1 MAEFEEFAEDSQN
14 SLPSL
19 NNSNFG
25 MEEGG
30 GDEEVSGFGF
40 APSAA
45 TTDFPFGGNSPVG
58 SEANFG
64 GDINFQDGSGL
75 PPHPDGLGTLSPTN
89 GSASP
94 LSPLSPTLPPSPPQ
108 RTNRQHAGTSGE
120 QQTPLQQ
127 IESKLYSP

>member
-1 MAEFEEFAEDSQN
+1 MAEFAEFAEDSQN

-40 APSAA
+40 ALSAA
-45 TTDFPFGGNSPVG
+45 ATSPDFPFGGNSPVG
-58 SEANFG
+58 SETNFG

-75 PPHPDGLGTLSPTN
+75 PPHPDGLGILSPTN

-94 LSPLSPTLPPSPPQ
+94 LSLLS
-108 RTNRQHAGTSGE
+108 
-120 QQTPLQQ
+120 
-127 IESKLYSP
+127 